1 MGKKEKEQ
9 TQINKDIHKR
19 DETDKTQNK
28 KRRDK
33 FCKKNKVNKNRM
45 RKINKTRTETNSTSN

>member
-33 FCKKNKVNKNRM
+33 FCKQIKVNKNRI
-45 RKINKTRTETNSTSN
+45 RKKNKTRTETNSTSN